1 MGVGAEGKARVIVSQ
16 RAGQCLDIHAVLEG
30 QRGEGVSEVVKSDV
44 LRADGLQNFIVGSA
58 ESVRVIHSP
67 GLGRWKQIRI
77 ARVLFVFGNQQV
89 DRLLRKGRL
98 QYRWCHRHKSY

>member
-1 MGVGAEGKARVIVSQ
+1 MEP
-16 RAGQCLDIHAVLEG
+16 
-30 QRGEGVSEVVKSDV
+30 DV
-44 LRADGLQNFIVGSA
+44 FRADGFQNFVMRSP

-89 DRLLRKGRL
+89 DRLLRKGQRSHGVASFRRTDHQFPVDSIYL
-98 QYRWCHRHKSY
+98 LGDGKRFALYI